1 VNERKERRFS
11 MCGFYS
17 LRKEAFSIN
26 EYHWQEKEKEKGEK
40 RKEFS
45 LLLSLFSFRSL
56 RLDAV

>member
-1 VNERKERRFS
+1 